1 MPQNG
6 QFESQIF
13 NIDLN
18 DPHSFVLIFDKE
30 VAERTWSFALP
41 KYIMKVY
48 GGRGGEEGGVRD
60 LSEFIF
66 EGVIIMLKITDSH
79 VW

>member
-1 MPQNG
+1 
-6 QFESQIF
+6 
-13 NIDLN
+13 
-18 DPHSFVLIFDKE
+18 
-30 VAERTWSFALP
+30 
-41 KYIMKVY
+41 MKVY
-48 GGRGGEEGGVRD
+48 GGRGGEKGGVRD